1 MAEVAA
7 AVPAEVH
14 RNLIVIGSLAAAYW
28 LFHGN
33 ESMGVR
39 TKDIDCVL
47 SPQISAVENSDFAS
61 GCGLRSGA
69 GTSIFSRP
77 PSRVVMVWHS

>member
-1 MAEVAA
+1 MKSGNREVSPGKAMAEVAA
-7 AVPAEVH
+7 AVPIEVH

-28 LFHGN
+28 LFHGD

-47 SPQISAVENSDFAS
+47 SPQISAVENGRAV
-61 GCGLRSGA
+61 A
-69 GTSIFSRP
+69 E
-77 PSRVVMVWHS
+77 